1 MKWKLYWIVVLLLP
15 VLVLAAFMHRD
26 STDAEYK
33 KAREVIILRKVSH
46 KLLQA
51 AGDSSSRVP
60 EIKKISE
67 TEYLLPLET
76 AISFHPDSLVNTI
89 NQVIQQHGLSNRY
102 MVNVL
107 EQPAN
112 KIVFGYAM
120 IGSEQENIIPCLG
133 REQPVAKYSVLI
145 RWEPANN
152 SGTAFWIAGIVLA
165 FGIGA
170 GLYLKR
176 ARRMPKKDKGQALQE
191 EILPGSLSIGHY
203 QFHSE
208 AQELHYGDTI
218 LSLTGKETKLL
229 QIFATSLNELVDRKR
244 LQKEV
249 WEDEGVIVGRSLD
262 MYISKLRKKLEL
274 DPAVHL
280 INVHGKGYKL
290 EVRS

>member
-33 KAREVIILRKVSH
+33 KAREEIILRKVSH

-76 AISFHPDSLVNTI
+76 AISFHPDSLVKTI
-89 NQVIQQHGLSNRY
+89 SQVIQQHGLSNRY

-133 REQPVAKYSVLI
+133 REQPIAKYSVLI
-145 RWEPANN
+145 RWEPGNN

-176 ARRMPKKDKGQALQE
+176 ARQMPRKE
-191 EILPGSLSIGHY
+191 EGHTLSIGHY
-203 QFHSE
+203 LFHAE
-208 AQELHYGDTI
+208 AQELHFGETI

-229 QIFATSLNELVDRKR
+229 QIFASSLNELVDRKR

>member
-1 MKWKLYWIVVLLLP
+1 MKWKLYWGIVLLLP

-26 STDAEYK
+26 SANAEYK
-33 KAREVIILRKVSH
+33 KAREEIILRKVSH

-76 AISFHPDSLVNTI
+76 AISFHPDSLVNII

-133 REQPVAKYSVLI
+133 REQPVGKYSVLI
-145 RWEPANN
+145 RWEPHNN

-165 FGIGA
+165 SGIGA
-170 GLYLKR
+170 GLYFKR
-176 ARRMPKKDKGQALQE
+176 VRRVPKKEVGQVIQE

-203 QFHSE
+203 QFHAE
-208 AQELHYGDTI
+208 AQELHFGETI

-229 QIFATSLNELVDRKR
+229 QIFAASLNELVDRKR

-262 MYISKLRKKLEL
+262 MHISKLRKKLEL
-274 DPAVHL
+274 DPAVQL

-290 EVRS
+290 EVRP